1 MSTPAVVNPAESH
14 PPHRAPEVI
23 GNAATSASTAKPPAC
38 SSTFHELVD
47 VKRKHALRNH
57 TDAQSEA
64 GSNTKYI
71 VENLLPERQLGVIV
85 GNSGLGKSPALY
97 QLAICVAAGVAFLGD
112 RTTETDVL
120 YLDFENGAGASNLLA
135 KRIAKFLGLPE
146 VPENFLRWNA
156 DDCAASFGRPGHG
169 VEDIIRDWSRAT
181 AATGRPKLAIV
192 DPLRFWL
199 QTVEDARHADEQIQL
214 ARRVIRETGAG
225 ILGVHHLRRVSG
237 EAAIKIPL
245 LETDPRTWIQAMSRG
260 AGALI
265 NGSDTRLGLETAA
278 CKFAHD
284 KEALVLAGFR
294 RVHGQLGPIYL
305 ERVTSEEDGEP
316 LGYRR
321 LASVELLANPDHT
334 AAFQRFPA
342 RFTFSEASQLF
353 GKSDSA
359 TTNLLK
365 KCAALKLLKKEGRH
379 YVKAAA

>member
-1 MSTPAVVNPAESH
+1 MLAPAAELPAVNPTAAESS
-14 PPHRAPEVI
+14 VDV
-23 GNAATSASTAKPPAC
+23 
-38 SSTFHELVD
+38 LMD

-57 TDAQSEA
+57 ADAPTEA
-64 GSNTKYI
+64 GAATKYI
-71 VENLLPERQLGVIV
+71 IENLLPERQLGVIV

-97 QLAICVAAGVAFLGD
+97 QLGICAAAGVPFLGD
-112 RTTETDVL
+112 RTAETDVL
-120 YLDFENGAGASNLLA
+120 YLDFENGAGDSSLLA
-135 KRIAKFLGLPE
+135 ERIAKFLGLPTI
-146 VPENFLRWNA
+146 PENFLRWNA
-156 DDCAASFGRPGHG
+156 DDCTASFGRPGHG
-169 VEDIIRDWSRAT
+169 IEDIIRDWSRAT
-181 AATGRPKLAIV
+181 SRTGRPKLAIV

-199 QTVEDARHADEQIQL
+199 QKIEDARHADEQIQL
-214 ARRVIRETGAG
+214 GRRVIRETGAA

-237 EAAIKIPL
+237 ETANNIPL

-260 AGALI
+260 ATALI

-294 RVHGQLGPIYL
+294 RVHGQIGPVFI

-316 LGYRR
+316 VGYRR
-321 LASVELLANPDHT
+321 LASVELLADPGHI

-359 TTNLLK
+359 TANLLK
-365 KCAALKLLKKEGRH
+365 KCTALKLLKKEGRQ
-379 YVKAAA
+379 YVKGTA